1 MSIVLFCCAAA
12 SAAAVG
18 WVSGRRAREEHER
31 TLAATPPA
39 PEPPPNPFAAFP
51 YSLGDVILRT
61 QYDEALLRGGLRLS
75 EGGAPVAAIFFG
87 AGERGV
93 TRIVMV
99 FAGSKPEAFWLKAET
114 GTQVSAEPPSSL
126 PVGESF
132 LERKRRLPVKVES
145 FGDDVPSFDPEALF
159 AEYRGG
165 AGQGAVVLRGT
176 GSTLVAAGDV
186 VSRDILDR
194 LPGS

>member
-1 MSIVLFCCAAA
+1 MSFVVFCIAAA
-12 SAAAVG
+12 GAATVG
-18 WVSGRRAREEHER
+18 WMSGRRAREEHER
-31 TLAATPPA
+31 TQSAIPAA

-61 QYDEALLRGGLRLS
+61 QHDEALLRGGLRLS

-93 TRIVMV
+93 TRLVVV
-99 FAGSKPEAFWLKAET
+99 FAGSKPDAFWLKADP
-114 GTQVSAEPPSSL
+114 GAQVNAEPPSSL
-126 PVGESF
+126 PVGEAV

-145 FGDDVPSFDPEALF
+145 FGDDVPPFDSEALF

-165 AGQGAVVLRGT
+165 AGQGAVVLKGA

-186 VSRDILDR
+186 VSRDLLDR